1 MKRKFNPFFSV
12 FFLVGLAGCQPG
24 GRGAGNSGCSETLAL
39 VDDGSAI
46 LSTPPVVPAGG
57 FINIGSR
64 SCTATFLLKSASD
77 ASISVSA
84 YSAQHCFKE
93 DSITPE
99 DMSISVHIPGN
110 GSISSGYL
118 KNLKAKD
125 EFFTRRSDFINEVQ
139 KLASPAAFTMAKQ
152 AVEIALFAQRGIES
166 LDPNKS
172 DEENAATAASDDYQ
186 RNVCISSQ
194 TDRLSVKESQEV
206 CWSALDSTVRTL
218 DLKRDELGAKQ
229 FDTLRS
235 YLELKKNGHD
245 SLLNS
250 SKNISRHFQIWNDR
264 LHGQVGAWR
273 LLNYVN
279 LASFLNKEVCGK
291 YLSKDDANQA
301 ICSVRDSMVALVK
314 KHLVEVDIDGK
325 RKSVFD
331 QAQELGF
338 GIESPFIRTEPG
350 SNMVSKANDLY
361 QAKAS
366 DRFYT
371 FMNNKISELQKM
383 FPTKGEKIVG
393 LPKQFSIAANPV
405 VTQASSQA
413 NAMTFAL
420 VDSAAL
426 VGASDPVASK
436 GLRTLGILRMYL
448 PNKSTKIK
456 FGPTDSGAMLTFAG
470 VVPLLVVNTVD
481 DKPTSG
487 GSAIL
492 ALPEPG
498 NQDDAVASV
507 KARGGTVVR
516 VAPASSSDTRVES
529 DGAFVKDKN
538 LACR

>member
-1 MKRKFNPFFSV
+1 MINKFNLVFSV

-24 GRGAGNSGCSETLAL
+24 GRGGGKSGCSETLAL
-39 VDDGSAI
+39 VDDSSAI

-57 FINIGSR
+57 FIIIGSR

-99 DMSISVHIPGN
+99 DISISVHIPGN

-229 FDTLRS
+229 FYTLRS

-250 SKNISRHFQIWNDR
+250 SKNIARHFQIWNDR

-279 LASFLNKEVCGK
+279 IASFLNKEVCGK
-291 YLSKDDANQA
+291 YLSKEDENQS
-301 ICSVRDSMVALVK
+301 ICSVRDSMVTLVK

-338 GIESPFIRTEPG
+338 GIESPFVRTEAG
-350 SNMVSKANDLY
+350 RSMAAKDLY

-366 DRFYT
+366 ERFYS
-371 FMNNKISELQKM
+371 FMNNKILELQKM
-383 FPTKGEKIVG
+383 FPTKGEKIVA
-393 LPKQFSIAANPV
+393 LPKQFGIAANPI
-405 VTQASSQA
+405 VTQSSSQA

-426 VGASDPVASK
+426 VSASDPVASK
-436 GLRTLGILRMYL
+436 GVRTVGILRMYL

-507 KARGGTVVR
+507 KARSGTVVR
-516 VAPASSSDTRVES
+516 VAPAASSDTRVES